1 MFMTTGNKIFFFF
14 FKRSLSINSVVA
26 TLLFFNELQMH
37 CIIVNPKYKISP
49 SMSDLLF
56 AHGAALLGGRF
67 V

>member
-14 FKRSLSINSVVA
+14 KPSLSINSVVA
-26 TLLFFNELQMH
+26 TLLFFNELQMQ
-37 CIIVNPKYKISP
+37 IVNPKYKISP
-49 SMSDLLF
+49 STSDLLF